1 MTLANPQEGGK
12 RREEQHIH
20 PTRLVTPEG
29 SADDGKRFPS
39 DGRFI
44 SMREPLVKKWEGDL
58 GEGWCRIS
66 PDRTL
71 ADDGKRFTSDGRFV
85 YMREPLFKNG

>member
-29 SADDGKRFPS
+29 SADDGKRSYS

-44 SMREPLVKKWEGDL
+44 VEVFKRSKGREFEG
-58 GEGWCRIS
+58 GWARG
-66 PDRTL
+66 RAG
-71 ADDGKRFTSDGRFV
+71 ADVGG
-85 YMREPLFKNG
+85 LFLRVFFWVFSVSFSR